1 MNKYLNTLLLLPL
14 LIIGQLHVKPA
25 ADVVNY
31 YGTPTDIIFNNTKF
45 TLTWSSHPN
54 DTYYKQ
60 EYITHGDAVEHFKDM
75 VLVDFIITDLTVK
88 DAAQAQV
95 NNILERKKTDKVCN
109 YQIIK
114 NEQTGEYILDFIMS
128 ESTGDDLS
136 VIEWSGYHYK
146 PYTDKAGHKG
156 VLLFGIS
163 HRAYGD
169 DTMNFLKTLKTYRG
183 DVLKAL
189 VAYQVP
195 EIQIQ

>member
-14 LIIGQLHVKPA
+14 LIIGQLNFKPA
-25 ADVVNY
+25 SDVVNY
-31 YGTPTDIIFNNTKF
+31 YGTPTDITFNNTKF
-45 TLTWSSHPN
+45 SLSWSSHPN
-54 DTYYKQ
+54 NIYYKQ
-60 EYITHGDAVEHFKDM
+60 EYITRGDAVEHFKDM
-75 VLVDFIITDLTVK
+75 LLVDFIVTDLGVK

-95 NNILERKKTDKVCN
+95 NTIMERKKTDQVCN

-128 ESTGDDLS
+128 ESKGDDLTL
-136 VIEWSGYHYK
+136 IEWSGYHYK

-169 DTMNFLKTLKTYRG
+169 DATGFLRSLKTYRG
-183 DVLKAL
+183 DVLKKL
-189 VAYQVP
+189 MAYPMP